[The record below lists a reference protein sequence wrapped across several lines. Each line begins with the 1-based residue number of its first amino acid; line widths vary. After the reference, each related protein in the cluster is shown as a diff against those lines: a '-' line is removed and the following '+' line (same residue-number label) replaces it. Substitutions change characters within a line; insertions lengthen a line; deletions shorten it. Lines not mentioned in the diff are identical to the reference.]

1 MAYRFTDPER
11 LAQALTHRSV
21 GRANNERLEF
31 LGDALVNLLVAEL
44 LFERHPRASEGE
56 LTRLRALLVSGAA
69 LADLARSLDLGE
81 RLRLGPGELKSGGHR
96 RDSILADAFEA
107 LVAAVYLDGGW
118 DACRRVVRD
127 LFAARVDALASAPKD
142 PKTQL
147 QERLQAAAR
156 PLPQYELLAAEG
168 EDHAKVFEVAC
179 ILAEPALRTCAK
191 ANSRRGAE
199 QLAAE
204 AALQQLERERHEQR

>member
-1 MAYRFTDPER
+1 MP
-11 LAQALTHRSV
+11 
-21 GRANNERLEF
+21 
-31 LGDALVNLLVAEL
+31 
-44 LFERHPRASEGE
+44 
-56 LTRLRALLVSGAA
+56 
-69 LADLARSLDLGE
+69 
-81 RLRLGPGELKSGGHR
+81 PGFS
-96 RDSILADAFEA
+96 
-107 LVAAVYLDGGW
+107 
-118 DACRRVVRD
+118 
-127 LFAARVDALASAPKD
+127 PKD

-156 PLPQYELLAAEG
+156 PFAPVRAAG
-168 EDHAKVFEVAC
+168 GGDEDHAKVFEVAC